1 MAQLETTPPTARD
14 SVQTGEVRQRTTTTA
29 RRRLRWP
36 GWGTAIGLV
45 LLLLWAVLSLMP
57 LYWMTSISLMN
68 VVTLLRMPPK
78 LIPSPVTLMNFQRLL
93 SRSMLPQ
100 WELNSLI
107 VAATNTAISLFVSSF
122 YGYIFAKKV
131 FPGHQILF
139 WLLISTLMVPFHVVV
154 IPVFL
159 MFKNFHMINTR
170 WALIVPGIFSA
181 YGVFLMRQMM
191 KTLPTELIEAAKM
204 DGCREFSIYWRIM
217 LPLSKPGLAV
227 LGIFTFVGSWN
238 DFFWPLVV
246 LNDPKMYTL
255 PVGLPTLQ
263 GQWTDYGLLM
273 AGSVLA
279 ALPTILLFLI
289 FQRYFLQGITVG
301 AIKG

>member
-1 MAQLETTPPTARD
+1 MATQAAFRPRP
-14 SVQTGEVRQRTTTTA
+14 A
-29 RRRLRWP
+29 RRLTWP
-36 GWGTAIGLV
+36 GWKSLIGYAILI
-45 LLLLWAVLSLMP
+45 LWAALSLMP
-57 LYWMTSISLMN
+57 LYWMFSISFMN

-78 LIPSPVTLMNFQRLL
+78 LIPAPFTLMNYERLL
-93 SRSMLPQ
+93 ERSMLPR
-100 WELNSLI
+100 WEFNSAL
-107 VAATNTAISLFVSSF
+107 VAGINTTISLFVSSF
-122 YGYIFAKKV
+122 YGYIFAKKE
-131 FPGHQILF
+131 FPGHRVLF
-139 WLLISTLMVPFHVVV
+139 WILISTLMVPFHVVV

-159 MFKNFHMINTR
+159 MFKNFRMINTY
-170 WALIVPGIFSA
+170 WALVVPGLFSA

-204 DGCREFSIYWRIM
+204 DGCREFAIYWRIM
-217 LPLSKPGLAV
+217 LPLAKPGLAV
-227 LGIFTFVGSWN
+227 LGIFTFVGNWN

-279 ALPTILLFLI
+279 ALPTIAIFLA

-301 AIKG
+301 ALKG

>member
-1 MAQLETTPPTARD
+1 M
-14 SVQTGEVRQRTTTTA
+14 
-29 RRRLRWP
+29 
-36 GWGTAIGLV
+36 I
-45 LLLLWAVLSLMP
+45 
-57 LYWMTSISLMN
+57 SISFMN

-78 LIPSPVTLMNFQRLL
+78 LIPAPLVLTNYLRLL
-93 SRSMLPQ
+93 SRSMLPR
-100 WELNSLI
+100 WELNSAV
-107 VAATNTAISLFVSSF
+107 VAVTNTTINLFVSSF

-131 FPGHQILF
+131 FPGHMVLF
-139 WLLISTLMVPFHVVV
+139 WILISTLMVPFHVVI

-159 MFKNFHMINTR
+159 MFKNFEMINTY
-170 WALIVPGIFSA
+170 WALVVPGLFSA

-191 KTLPTELIEAAKM
+191 KTLPTELIEAAKL
-204 DGCREFSIYWRIM
+204 DGCSEFGIYWRIM

-227 LGIFTFVGSWN
+227 LGIFTFVGNWN

-246 LNDPKMYTL
+246 LNAPRMYTL

-273 AGSVLA
+273 AGSALA
-279 ALPTILLFLI
+279 ALPTIVIFLA
-289 FQRYFLQGITVG
+289 FQKYFLQGITVG

>member
-1 MAQLETTPPTARD
+1 MATQAAFRPRP
-14 SVQTGEVRQRTTTTA
+14 A
-29 RRRLRWP
+29 RRLTWP
-36 GWGTAIGLV
+36 GWKSLIGYAILI
-45 LLLLWAVLSLMP
+45 LWAALSLMP
-57 LYWMTSISLMN
+57 LYWMFSISFMN

-78 LIPSPVTLMNFQRLL
+78 LIPAPFTLMNYERLL
-93 SRSMLPQ
+93 ERSMLPR
-100 WELNSLI
+100 WEFNSAL
-107 VAATNTAISLFVSSF
+107 VAGTNTTISLFVSSF
-122 YGYIFAKKV
+122 YGYIFAKKE
-131 FPGHQILF
+131 FPGHRILF
-139 WLLISTLMVPFHVVV
+139 WILISTLMVPFHVVV

-159 MFKNFHMINTR
+159 MFKNFRMINTY
-170 WALIVPGIFSA
+170 WALIVPGLFSA

-204 DGCREFSIYWRIM
+204 DGCREFAIYWRIM
-217 LPLSKPGLAV
+217 LPLAKPGLAV
-227 LGIFTFVGSWN
+227 LGIFTFVGNWN

-279 ALPTILLFLI
+279 ALPTIAIFLA

-301 AIKG
+301 ALKG

>member
-1 MAQLETTPPTARD
+1 MATQAAFRPRP
-14 SVQTGEVRQRTTTTA
+14 A
-29 RRRLRWP
+29 RRLTWP
-36 GWGTAIGLV
+36 GWKSLIGYAILI
-45 LLLLWAVLSLMP
+45 LWAALSLMP
-57 LYWMTSISLMN
+57 LYWMFSISFMN

-78 LIPSPVTLMNFQRLL
+78 LIPAPFTLMNYERLL
-93 SRSMLPQ
+93 ERSMLPR
-100 WELNSLI
+100 WEFNSAL
-107 VAATNTAISLFVSSF
+107 VAGINTTISLFVSSF
-122 YGYIFAKKV
+122 YGYIFAKKE
-131 FPGHQILF
+131 FPGHRILF
-139 WLLISTLMVPFHVVV
+139 WILISTLMVPFHVVV

-159 MFKNFHMINTR
+159 MFKNFRMINTY
-170 WALIVPGIFSA
+170 WALVVPGLFSA

-204 DGCREFSIYWRIM
+204 DGCREFAIYWRIM
-217 LPLSKPGLAV
+217 LPLAKPGLAV
-227 LGIFTFVGSWN
+227 LGIFTFVGNWN

-279 ALPTILLFLI
+279 ALPTIAIFLA

-301 AIKG
+301 ALKG

>member
-1 MAQLETTPPTARD
+1 M
-14 SVQTGEVRQRTTTTA
+14 
-29 RRRLRWP
+29 RRLSWP
-36 GWGTAIGLV
+36 GWRSLLGYAILI
-45 LLLLWAVLSLMP
+45 LWAALSLMP
-57 LYWMTSISLMN
+57 LYWMFSISFMN

-78 LIPSPVTLMNFQRLL
+78 LVPAPFTLMNYERLL
-93 SRSMLPQ
+93 QRSMLPR
-100 WELNSLI
+100 WEFNSAL
-107 VAATNTAISLFVSSF
+107 VAGINTTISLFVSSF
-122 YGYIFAKKV
+122 YGYIFAKKE
-131 FPGHQILF
+131 FPGHRILF
-139 WLLISTLMVPFHVVV
+139 WILISTLMVPFHVVV

-159 MFKNFHMINTR
+159 MFKNFRMINTY
-170 WALIVPGIFSA
+170 WALVVPGLFSA

-204 DGCREFSIYWRIM
+204 DGCREFAIYWRIM
-217 LPLSKPGLAV
+217 LPLAKPGLAV
-227 LGIFTFVGSWN
+227 LGIFTFVGNWN

-279 ALPTILLFLI
+279 ALPTIAIFLA

-301 AIKG
+301 ALKG